1 MELKIK
7 LILKLTFLCLFINS
21 LQAEVIKFNPAST
34 AVEFLAIGN
43 PSAIKI
49 KGEKAKVHGEISL
62 IKNILNSQLKID
74 LNEFETGVEM
84 RDEHMKENYLETN
97 KPENRY
103 ANLTVI
109 DLSIPADF
117 WKNSKELITDFK
129 GKLTL
134 HGVTKEITGK
144 IFFQPFTKGKEL
156 QTNSQFTIK
165 LSDFNIEIPSFVGI
179 TVAEDV
185 KIDVKLPLEIA
196 EK

>member
-1 MELKIK
+1 MEPKIK
-7 LILKLTFLCLFINS
+7 LILKLAFLCFFTNS

-34 AVEFLAIGN
+34 SVEFLAIGN

-49 KGEKAKVHGEISL
+49 KGEKAKVYGEITF
-62 IKNILNSQLKID
+62 IQNVLNSKLKID

-97 KPENRY
+97 KAENRY
-103 ANLTVI
+103 ANLTVV
-109 DLSIPADF
+109 DLSIPADY
-117 WKNSKELITDFK
+117 WKNGKELNADFK

-134 HGVTKEITGK
+134 HGITKDIAGK
-144 IFFQPFTKGKEL
+144 IFFPPFSKGKEL
-156 QTNSQFTIK
+156 LTISQFTIK
-165 LSDFNIEIPSFVGI
+165 LTEFNIEIPSFVGI

-185 KIDVKLPLEIA
+185 KIEVKLPLEVA